1 LAIASELCLSRVALS
16 GPMAGGSVG
25 PPPPLRKGGRGENN
39 ANVPRNLPVPLGTK
53 ALLKS
58 DIRIP
63 AAAAAA
69 AVMEVSGLH
78 PRTALTNFVANL

>member
-1 LAIASELCLSRVALS
+1 MGKSEFWQLAELCLSRVALS

-53 ALLKS
+53 VLLKVLNPPDS
-58 DIRIP
+58 P
-63 AAAAAA
+63 
-69 AVMEVSGLH
+69 
-78 PRTALTNFVANL
+78 